1 MEKFERLIEYV
12 INDEEAKARELFH
25 EIVVEKSRDIYENL
39 MSDEDMEDLGGDAAD
54 DFIGDI
60 EADEEGASLEFDD
73 AEIGDVDAEI
83 DGVEMPDE
91 DAEEDI
97 EELEDRVVGVEDKL
111 DELMAEFEALMSSEE
126 GDVEGDEMGDVESF
140 DDVEDTEDAE
150 DMGDSESEED
160 DEEELADL
168 AEALELQAAPKPKTS
183 EESFV
188 HSKSTVAANA
198 GAKGSAAKPASL
210 GSGEE
215 TGRKA
220 PEAKD
225 QGHTTHIDKLG
236 KAPSPKD
243 SEPSEVNTKS
253 TLK

>member
-39 MSDEDMEDLGGDAAD
+39 MSDEDMEDFGGDAAD

-60 EADEEGASLEFDD
+60 EADEEGTSLEFDD
-73 AEIGDVDAEI
+73 AEMGDVDAEV
-83 DGVEMPDE
+83 DGIEMPDE
-91 DAEEDI
+91 DSEEDI

-126 GDVEGDEMGDVESF
+126 GDVEGDEVGDVESF
-140 DDVEDTEDAE
+140 DNVEDAE
-150 DMGDSESEED
+150 DVESEED
-160 DEEELADL
+160 DEELADL

-183 EESFV
+183 EEGFV
-188 HSKSTVAANA
+188 HSKSTVAANS

-215 TGRKA
+215 TGRNA

-225 QGHTTHIDKLG
+225 QGHTTHINKLG